1 MIFLYILCLISP
13 IIILS
18 INKILLQDK
27 HDKIFIGLAIV
38 STFLFI
44 IGLYN
49 LLAIPIE
56 KTEKTIYVISQN
68 NTEYIYENAHCVYY
82 HDYITI
88 TTDDKK
94 IIFYEPTKVEEK

>member
-13 IIILS
+13 IIIMGAT
-18 INKILLQDK
+18 KILLQDK
-27 HDKIFIGLAIV
+27 HDKIFIALAAV
-38 STFLFI
+38 SIFLFV

-56 KTEKTIYVISQN
+56 KTKKTIYVISQN
-68 NTEYIYENAHCVYY
+68 NTEYIYENAHCAYY
-82 HDYITI
+82 HSYIQI